1 MMKYNRERLRDIK
14 KFHEQYVMK
23 ETEEEKAE
31 FMSVLNAALMKKYG
45 ENLETFEA
53 EPVEEEVQVAEIAA
67 AEHVLEELPE
77 SADPADLIS
86 FSDKGLTDLTNAFYT
101 KHNLDKILEVSER
114 EQQHD
119 ELETAEERAE
129 FVIDFNL
136 ALKAKYGEDVNE
148 FGCFKLAP
156 LLTAFFMKHN
166 HEKLSGVHD
175 LEADH
180 DKLATDQVHYPPP
193 LP

>member
-1 MMKYNRERLRDIK
+1 
-14 KFHEQYVMK
+14 
-23 ETEEEKAE
+23 
-31 FMSVLNAALMKKYG
+31 MSVLNAALMKKYG

-119 ELETAEERAE
+119 ELKTAEERAV
-129 FVIDFNL
+129 FV
-136 ALKAKYGEDVNE
+136 
-148 FGCFKLAP
+148 
-156 LLTAFFMKHN
+156 
-166 HEKLSGVHD
+166 
-175 LEADH
+175 
-180 DKLATDQVHYPPP
+180 
-193 LP
+193 